1 MKKWLSL
8 LMICMI
14 CCFSLHSAS
23 ATDQINLYSQYAY
36 LVDPQTQI
44 VYLDQK
50 SEEQIYPA
58 SMTKVMTV
66 ALSLEKINNLQEEVN
81 IEIEDLKG
89 LYEMGASVAGFVVGE
104 RVTYQDLLYGA
115 LLPSGA
121 DACNALARLTY
132 GSQDAFVKAMNL
144 KVQELGLQHTHFS
157 NTTGLH
163 DDHHYTTAKEMS
175 QILKWAL
182 ENPDFQ
188 TIFETR
194 QYTTSFNTHTWLST
208 LARAQSLTQLDT
220 TVLDG
225 AKSGFTD
232 EAQLTLASTMTI
244 DGHQLILVTAYAQ
257 GQRSSNNVKDALHV
271 YENMKENYHNLTVY
285 HKGDDIYQYYIF
297 KTTYMPYH
305 YRAQEDISLLVDQH
319 ISMTDLEINIQ
330 GNQLQIAPLHMKS
343 EIGHIDISYQ
353 GQQLMS
359 YALNLYENIEV
370 NQTLMVIIYGVIA
383 IFFIILIFKIKILR
397 RR

>member
-194 QYTTSFNTHTWLST
+194 QYTTSFNTHTW
-208 LARAQSLTQLDT
+208 
-220 TVLDG
+220 
-225 AKSGFTD
+225 
-232 EAQLTLASTMTI
+232 
-244 DGHQLILVTAYAQ
+244 
-257 GQRSSNNVKDALHV
+257 
-271 YENMKENYHNLTVY
+271 
-285 HKGDDIYQYYIF
+285 
-297 KTTYMPYH
+297 
-305 YRAQEDISLLVDQH
+305 
-319 ISMTDLEINIQ
+319 
-330 GNQLQIAPLHMKS
+330 
-343 EIGHIDISYQ
+343 
-353 GQQLMS
+353 
-359 YALNLYENIEV
+359 
-370 NQTLMVIIYGVIA
+370 
-383 IFFIILIFKIKILR
+383 
-397 RR
+397 